1 MITRAKS
8 WLSGL
13 PRDARRLVISAATV
27 LSALAAAFFF
37 YSWSAAFQSWKEI
50 DRSAPRIAR
59 LEGYEL
65 ARDDIDVAANA
76 VEMVLQELAFSDDSD
91 ETQVGAR
98 LQQVLRGFAE
108 ESGLTVGGSQ
118 LLLSQESD
126 KTPEGFAL
134 MSVRLDMTGLP
145 EALNDFLREVYRHS
159 PVLDVTKLNIGRDR
173 PRSNRRSK
181 KEATP
186 DELQRLRLDV
196 HVSALLV
203 TQ

>member
-1 MITRAKS
+1 MIASVKS
-8 WLSGL
+8 WLSVL
-13 PRDARRLVISAATV
+13 PREARGLVIAGATV
-27 LSALAAAFFF
+27 LSALAVAFFF
-37 YSWSAAFQSWKEI
+37 YSSSAAFQSWKEI

-65 ARDDIDVAANA
+65 ARDDIEVAASA
-76 VEMVLQELAFSDDSD
+76 VEVALQELAFSGDSD

-98 LQQVLRGFAE
+98 LQQILRGFAE

-118 LLLSQESD
+118 LLPSRESD
-126 KTPEGFAL
+126 ETPEGFAL
-134 MSVRLDMTGLP
+134 MSVQLNMTGLP
-145 EALNDFLREVYRHS
+145 KALIEFLREVYQHS
-159 PVLDVTKLNIGRDR
+159 PVLDVTKLNVGQDR
-173 PRSNRRSK
+173 PRNNRRK

-186 DELQRLRLDV
+186 DELQTLRLNV

>member
-13 PRDARRLVISAATV
+13 PREARRLVISGATV
-27 LSALAAAFFF
+27 LSALAVTFFF

-118 LLLSQESD
+118 LLPSQDGEMA
-126 KTPEGFAL
+126 PEGFTVL
-134 MSVRLDMTGLP
+134 RVQLNMTGLP
-145 EALNDFLREVYRHS
+145 DALSAFLREVYQHA
-159 PVLDVTKLNIGRDR
+159 PVLDVTKLNAARARRGN
-173 PRSNRRSK
+173 NRRSK
-181 KEATP
+181 NASP
-186 DELQRLRLDV
+186 DELQTLRLDV
-196 HVSALLV
+196 HVSALMV
-203 TQ
+203 AQ